1 MVGGIDS
8 KTGRAANNF
17 TDAQFNS
24 LRTLIDMLKVTYKD
38 AVVQGH
44 RDFPNVKKDCPCFDT
59 KKWFAS

>member
-8 KTGRAANNF
+8 KTGKAVNNF
-17 TDAQFNS
+17 TDDQFNS